1 MAKSRKHRHHDEHEE
16 GHSEGWLV
24 SYADMM
30 TLLFGLFVMLYSIAM
45 ENQGQIDNQLRD
57 VSQSISKTASP
68 PPPPPAPK
76 PPEVVK
82 EDPEEIIKKKDEELA
97 KIKQAMET
105 MENERKEIDLQF
117 TSFKLKNSELTEQ
130 VETLKKELKPTDIK
144 PVEIKQDLRL
154 VQAEDKNKKLVE
166 ELEVAKKL
174 KKDTEIEIEKI
185 KNEKQQLEKK
195 IAEDKKVTKREIA
208 AVDDKAQ
215 KINELD
221 KQVQLEKKQTAEL
234 QKQVQQDRTIA
245 AELQKELQKKE
256 QEMAQINKDLKALQ
270 DEEKKAPKFLMFVL
284 KWFTER
290 HDLDLIVYDSKG
302 KKFDFKKRDYP
313 NYPGRLAL
321 DSRSGPG
328 AEIWQ
333 TNEFIPGD
341 YRMIVQFYQEYN
353 NPEDAKFVIE
363 VSSPKT
369 SFATSQN
376 SIKFSEKQKEFKFR
390 VSEKGAVT
398 LL

>member
-1 MAKSRKHRHHDEHEE
+1 
-16 GHSEGWLV
+16 
-24 SYADMM
+24 
-30 TLLFGLFVMLYSIAM
+30 LFVMLYSIAM

-57 VSQSISKTASP
+57 VSSSLSKTASP

-76 PPEVVK
+76 PPEVTV
-82 EDPEEIIKKKDEELA
+82 EQQEEVIKKKDEELA
-97 KIKQAMET
+97 QIKKAMET
-105 MENERKEIDLQF
+105 IEQERKEIDLQF
-117 TSFKLKNSELTEQ
+117 TSYKIKNTELTEQ
-130 VETLKKELKPTDIK
+130 VEILKKELKPVEPK
-144 PVEIKQDLRL
+144 LPVMPDLRL
-154 VQAEDKNKKLVE
+154 VQAEDKNKRLVE

-174 KKDTEIEIEKI
+174 KKETETEIEKI
-185 KNEKQQLEKK
+185 KFEKQQLEKK
-195 IAEDKKVTKREIA
+195 IAEAKVVTKREVA
-208 AVDDKAQ
+208 AVDDKVQ

-221 KQVQLEKKQTAEL
+221 KLVQQEKKQKDEL

-245 AELQKELQKKE
+245 AELQKELQQKE
-256 QEMAQINKDLKALQ
+256 KQMEQINKDLKALQ

-353 NPEDAKFVIE
+353 NSEDAKFVIE

-369 SFATSQN
+369 SFATSSN